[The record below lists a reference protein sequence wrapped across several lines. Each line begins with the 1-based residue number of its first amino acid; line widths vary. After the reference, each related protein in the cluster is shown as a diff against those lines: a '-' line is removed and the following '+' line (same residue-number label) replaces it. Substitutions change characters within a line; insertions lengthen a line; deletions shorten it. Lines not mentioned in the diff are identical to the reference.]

1 VRELCDRARRRS
13 LSSRWDLEVVLA
25 QHERDGRGGKGHA
38 NRNDEDGVV
47 GCVVETARVG
57 TAKTSHRKVNLL
69 LPGHVLRYTR
79 SFLPGDRFE
88 LPGGLRVGL
97 RHLVGFRLQLVHAS
111 MLPMPVEEDLMEQM
125 ARDPAECV
133 TE

>member
-1 VRELCDRARRRS
+1 M
-13 LSSRWDLEVVLA
+13 DLEVVLA

-79 SFLPGDRFE
+79 SFLPGARFE
-88 LPGGLRVGL
+88 LPGGPRVGL